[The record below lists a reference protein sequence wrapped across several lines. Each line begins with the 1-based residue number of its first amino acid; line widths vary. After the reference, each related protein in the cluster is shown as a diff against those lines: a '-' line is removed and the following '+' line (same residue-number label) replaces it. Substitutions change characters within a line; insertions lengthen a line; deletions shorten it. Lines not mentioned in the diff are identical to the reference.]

1 MVYEI
6 SILNIDKG
14 AIEEGIVEKRMSQF
28 SNAGLNLLLTAEPY
42 FYKKAL
48 LLPDQHFVLG
58 FDTFIRLLDLKYY
71 DHSVDK
77 LCEIMTMLDHSNT
90 RFLVGGRLNPQ
101 THLFEKLGDHSNI
114 IQKQFVH
121 MFEGIEEFRVD
132 LSSTEIR
139 SRGTV

>member
-1 MVYEI
+1 
-6 SILNIDKG
+6 
-14 AIEEGIVEKRMSQF
+14 MSQF

-101 THLFEKLGDHSNI
+101 TLHFEKLADHKNI
-114 IQKQFVH
+114 IPEQFLH

>member
-1 MVYEI
+1 MVFEI

-14 AIEEGIVEKRMSQF
+14 AIEEEIVEKRMSQF

-101 THLFEKLGDHSNI
+101 TLHFE
-114 IQKQFVH
+114 
-121 MFEGIEEFRVD
+121 
-132 LSSTEIR
+132 
-139 SRGTV
+139 